1 MKKETILILS
11 IAFTIVVLSFDYKLT
26 VMSFDEGKLTVSLGV
41 LFTPVGTPSFYFY
54 GPTGFVKSS
63 SSTANIYEFDL
74 EERGFLIPLLYA
86 KNYYGH
92 VMTKANY
99 PVINLDLLCHRPQ
112 ITVMSDV
119 KENEVYKY
127 IKLDVGSA
135 WRLTKLSIDGTP
147 IVWFKRDGYIVAFTK
162 KEFKNGVHELN
173 AVFDLPYGA
182 RKSITWKLFS
192 LNGVIVKYRGDVM
205 PYIVENVKP
214 YEYRAKLGETLWK
227 IARKFGIR
235 VGDLILINDIK
246 DPKMIYAGQK
256 LKIGRVKFID
266 NPTVIVVNLRT
277 ARMGLYY
284 DGVLLKV
291 YPIAVGRGDSTP
303 PGKYWI
309 LRKEVNPAL
318 YWYGEYI
325 APSPVNGLGT
335 RYLQLSN
342 PEYGIHGTSK
352 PWEIGRRI
360 SHGCIRMFN
369 RDVEE
374 LDSFA
379 GVGSTVI
386 TINVDKDFKKNLVD
400 MLEGYSLGKM
410 AKKTGRS
417 SGAKR

>member
-1 MKKETILILS
+1 
-11 IAFTIVVLSFDYKLT
+11 
-26 VMSFDEGKLTVSLGV
+26 
-41 LFTPVGTPSFYFY
+41 
-54 GPTGFVKSS
+54 
-63 SSTANIYEFDL
+63 
-74 EERGFLIPLLYA
+74 
-86 KNYYGH
+86 
-92 VMTKANY
+92 MTKANY
-99 PVINLDLLCHRPQ
+99 DVINLDLLYHRPQ
-112 ITVMSDV
+112 ITVMSDIKKDV
-119 KENEVYKY
+119 IYKY
-127 IKLDVGSA
+127 IKIIVGEGWNLANLD
-135 WRLTKLSIDGTP
+135 IDGVP
-147 IVWFKRDGYIVAFTK
+147 IVWFEKNGYIVAFT
-162 KEFKNGVHELN
+162 ENDYSNGVHDLN
-173 AVFDLPYGA
+173 TIFDLPYGG
-182 RKSITWKLFS
+182 RKEITWKLFS

-205 PYIVENVKP
+205 PYIVEDVQPYVYQVKP
-214 YEYRAKLGETLWK
+214 GETLWE
-227 IARKFGIR
+227 IANRFGVR

-246 DPKMIYAGQK
+246 DPKVIYVGQR

-284 DGVLLKV
+284 DGELIKV

-309 LRKEVNPAL
+309 LRKEINPAL

-335 RYLQLSN
+335 RYMQLSN

-386 TINVDKDFKKNLVD
+386 TISVDEDFKRYLVN
-400 MLEGYSLGKM
+400 MLEDYSFGKV
-410 AKKTGRS
+410 AEKIGRT
-417 SGAKR
+417 SGAER